1 MIAQQGIQTILFK
14 QIKHPKGYHTFLEFN
29 STMDQNLPSKL
40 SSKFSKQHIVRN
52 SVLFCHKRGEMG
64 WILSWHSAC
73 EVSRR
78 SQLLFLGLGK
88 RFGDKTA
95 TLKSTTQFL
104 QTRQTTSLTPNSRS
118 SSRKEMRWERETD
131 LCTYLQLKVVKE
143 ATWLKH
149 THSNDEEVY
158 VVFRFCKVI
167 KAYNL
172 QSSWFFEGIRQ
183 HWRLK
188 KGGSFWFWTLSQKR
202 KQRSLESIAIHACYR
217 VKSYAIV

>member
-1 MIAQQGIQTILFK
+1 MFVYVSCDITYK
-14 QIKHPKGYHTFLEFN
+14 NIKDTLTNKLPKYFIRLLIWNPQWIGTFI
-29 STMDQNLPSKL
+29 QNLFLISTL
-40 SSKFSKQHIVRN
+40 FSVHN

-104 QTRQTTSLTPNSRS
+104 QTRQTTLTPNSRS

-149 THSNDEEVY
+149 THSND
-158 VVFRFCKVI
+158 VFVCF
-167 KAYNL
+167 ANL
-172 QSSWFFEGIRQ
+172 Q
-183 HWRLK
+183 
-188 KGGSFWFWTLSQKR
+188 T
-202 KQRSLESIAIHACYR
+202 
-217 VKSYAIV
+217 AIVNTNKIFNHLDFLRGPDTTLRIEERG